1 LPRAAPA
8 NNVATWRHVDF
19 SRVSAGKC
27 FSISVRTSASV
38 LSVMTLGMTIGRGRG
53 RDQFG
58 RGQNLLLR
66 NATMLGNGAQIK
78 RDGGCANYAAMLR

>member
-1 LPRAAPA
+1 
-8 NNVATWRHVDF
+8 
-19 SRVSAGKC
+19 
-27 FSISVRTSASV
+27 
-38 LSVMTLGMTIGRGRG
+38 MTLGMTIGRGRG